1 MAGGMARAQ
10 AGARRTPSLP
20 ARGAAEG
27 AAGDET
33 GAERSAAGR
42 DAGAEASETACS
54 AELERAHERYRSR
67 LEAVALRILGDPDEA
82 QDVVQRV
89 FLALRTVRFRGQ
101 STPWTYLYRAAVNG
115 ALNVLRARRRRERV
129 ERAVLE
135 QGAAPVAEPEA
146 SAEAQVLQ
154 GEILAAVA
162 RALLRVR
169 PQHRRVLTLR
179 ILHGLSNT
187 EIARR
192 EGLPLA
198 TVGTWLRRGRAELQ
212 KGLRPLLR
220 EMGRDEP

>member
-10 AGARRTPSLP
+10 AGARRASSLP
-20 ARGAAEG
+20 SDAAAEG
-27 AAGDET
+27 AAGEET
-33 GAERSAAGR
+33 DARRQAAERPAAGG
-42 DAGAEASETACS
+42 AGAAQ

-101 STPWTYLYRAAVNG
+101 SSPWTYLYRAAVNG

-129 ERAVLE
+129 ERSMLE